1 MNAVGIA
8 ILRSLGTTS
17 SISNGS
23 IWDLEQIRRASNLG
37 LGATSA
43 EQIEIITADSASTQ
57 MADEICRFM

>member
-8 ILRSLGTTS
+8 ILRSLGTTNS
-17 SISNGS
+17 VSNSS
-23 IWDLEQIRRASNLG
+23 IWDLEQIRRAANLG

-57 MADEICRFM
+57 MADGICRFM